1 MYVDVGQVRLRWT
14 VAFDDYPGRDARDG
28 GGNASQLSLGLSPS
42 VFSTPP
48 SLPFLSRSTR
58 TDASACVFVRVF
70 SQNHE
75 YVCMLAWPRQTL
87 SYKPTVAQGKYAH
100 TLANKMQVGK
110 WGREVGGDEAVG

>member
-1 MYVDVGQVRLRWT
+1 MIIPGVMHEMEEEMLRSFHS
-14 VAFDDYPGRDARDG
+14 V
-28 GGNASQLSLGLSPS
+28 SLLLSSLSPPLSPIS
-42 VFSTPP
+42 VSEYTY
-48 SLPFLSRSTR
+48 RRQCMRVR
-58 TDASACVFVRVF
+58 TCFQS
-70 SQNHE
+70 NHE